1 MEHWSRDEQ
10 RTWFRDILRDIEE
23 EARDRRRRENR
34 RSVGVTRI
42 LKQDPHA
49 SPANFQSSPA
59 PLFHA
64 TNRDERRKLRY
75 ARQLKEAAYQFAA
88 EQLRRGVP
96 DVVFP
101 DDCFLP
107 PHVRTERGP
116 P

>member
-10 RTWFRDILRDIEE
+10 RTWFRDIIRDISE

-42 LKQDPHA
+42 LEQDPHGAPA
-49 SPANFQSSPA
+49 SFRPSPA
-59 PLFHA
+59 PRFHA
-64 TNRDERRKLRY
+64 THPAERQKLAY
-75 ARQLKEAAYQFAA
+75 ARELKEAAYRIAA
-88 EQLRRGVP
+88 EKLRRGIL

-107 PHVRTERGP
+107 PHVRTKRGP